1 VGGPVLDDRQVV
13 DGGAMKVDRLGV
25 DVLLDA
31 LAELLAGADHD
42 HIVVEVPGLGVLRH
56 PNRDRDP
63 Q

>member
-1 VGGPVLDDRQVV
+1 
-13 DGGAMKVDRLGV
+13 MKVDRLGV